1 MTGASAK
8 FQECIKK
15 GKLKTFSRGR
25 DLADKEIRLAKE
37 DLDSSKNSF
46 GEENFRWSVVQA
58 YYSMFH
64 SARGLL
70 YNKNYREHS
79 HYCLIEAIRDLY
91 VATGDL
97 SNLSLEAL
105 IKAKQLREAADYYG
119 DFSEI
124 NAKRLLK
131 SAEEFMEESEK
142 IVKKEKDCPKI

>member
-1 MTGASAK
+1 MSVK
-8 FQECIKK
+8 FQECVKK
-15 GKLKTFSRGR
+15 GKIKIFSRGK
-25 DLADKEIRLAKE
+25 DLADKELRLAQE
-37 DLDSSKNSF
+37 DLDISQSSF

-79 HYCLIEAIRDLY
+79 HYCLIEAMRDLY

-97 SNLSLEAL
+97 SSLLLEDF

-119 DFSEI
+119 DFSEL
-124 NAKRLLK
+124 NAKRLLESAK
-131 SAEEFMEESEK
+131 SFLEEAER
-142 IVKKEKDCPKI
+142 IVKEDKKV